1 MDGCLAQSVKRAH
14 VDEALCGCDA
24 ALGLPAMSALCRQ
37 GRWGLWETNLLPLN
51 ALAAASDQTAASM
64 QTGSLG
70 SLGSKVRYRRRT
82 SDQEPPRR
90 RGTSTEAGAPHE
102 VARLSDV
109 KEDEV
114 SAWPGTGEC
123 GEH

>member
-1 MDGCLAQSVKRAH
+1 MLPLNVH
-14 VDEALCGCDA
+14 DA
-24 ALGLPAMSALCRQ
+24 ALGL
-37 GRWGLWETNLLPLN
+37 
-51 ALAAASDQTAASM
+51 TAASV

-82 SDQEPPRR
+82 SDEEPPRR

-114 SAWPGTGEC
+114 SAWPGTGGAC
-123 GEH
+123 GER